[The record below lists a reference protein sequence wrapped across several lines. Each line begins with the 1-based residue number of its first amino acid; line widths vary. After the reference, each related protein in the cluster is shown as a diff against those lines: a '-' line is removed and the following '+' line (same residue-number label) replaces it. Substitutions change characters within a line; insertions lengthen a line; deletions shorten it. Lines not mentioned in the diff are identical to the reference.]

1 MRFALDS
8 NVFVYSFIRDDPE
21 RHSAAAELIRLS
33 ADADCVLPLQVVGEF
48 LNAIRRKQPKLFSDA
63 CAQAE
68 RWCSVLP
75 IAETR
80 VPDMIAGAQLA
91 RRFHL
96 QFWDSVLC
104 AVAQT
109 AGAEV
114 LLTEDMQ
121 DGQTIDGLRII
132 NPFAEVNREM
142 LLELL
147 LPLENR

>member
-8 NVFVYSFIRDDPE
+8 NIFVYSFIRDDPE
-21 RHSAAAELIRLS
+21 RHSAAAELIGLS

-48 LNAIRRKQPKLFSDA
+48 LNVIRRKQPELFGDA
-63 CAQAE
+63 CMQAE
-68 RWCSVLP
+68 RWCSLLP

-80 VPDMIAGAQLA
+80 APEMIAGAQIAL
-91 RRFHL
+91 RFHL
-96 QFWDSVLC
+96 RFWDSVLC
-104 AVAQT
+104 ASART

-121 DGQTIDGLRII
+121 DGQTIDGLQIV
-132 NPFAEVNREM
+132 NPFAAVNREI

-147 LPLENR
+147 LPLDNR